1 MAGPLRAAQSLWNL
15 GKAGGRGVRRPFAG
29 TGWGKGAREI
39 PGHPGQTP
47 IYPGAPGTRLPPG
60 GRMGQPMHTIPG
72 ARSSKGTA
80 AGHTRPKK
88 VFPPSAHTSGAR
100 PGIPKTDPIPAGFA
114 RRRPWTT
121 AGGAALGLG
130 IGSSFWPDGTPKEQ
144 PQPQQPLGLGGVPTG
159 PAAMPDTFQSQLPG
173 LVQRRQQERDSFLDN
188 MQMVL
193 GHSILLSFQ
202 NPGRESKYVENAI
215 ALLKGD
221 AKSKGA
227 LEDAKIIEEVFKDNK
242 VPKSAKTIY
251 NRLVKHIGPKK
262 AAEVSGYTLEIDK
275 AESKAA
281 TDYMKAITDAK
292 KARST
297 AIGSKAYLL
306 EEIIAESKV
315 VGGFEA
321 AVDRLASQWV
331 SGGLDLDDIY
341 SGYVGPKTYVEM
353 EKLARALLEGQT
365 GGGSRQGVPV
375 NAEVSGTEVV
385 GP

>member
-1 MAGPLRAAQSLWNL
+1 MAWPIRAAKTLWDL
-15 GKAGGRGVRRPFAG
+15 TRAGGRVAKRPFAG

-275 AESKAA
+275 AEAKAA
-281 TDYMKAITDAK
+281 TDYISAQSKLVDKIGPK
-292 KARST
+292 ST
-297 AIGSKAYLL
+297 RLNQIVSMAAMD
-306 EEIIAESKV
+306 
-315 VGGFEA
+315 FDA
-321 AVDRLASQWV
+321 AVKMLAQEWAGGGTLDVAEIYAGYEGGKTMEEMLQLASN
-331 SGGLDLDDIY
+331 Y
-341 SGYVGPKTYVEM
+341 
-353 EKLARALLEGQT
+353 LAGVT
-365 GGGSRQGVPV
+365 GGGAAGTPES
-375 NAEVSGTEVV
+375 AEVMDIQVQ
-385 GP
+385 

>member
-1 MAGPLRAAQSLWNL
+1 MAWPVRAAQSLWNL
-15 GKAGGRGVRRPFAG
+15 GKRPFAG
-29 TGWGKGAREI
+29 TGWRGGAKGI
-39 PGHPGQTP
+39 PAVEAQAAKPGVW
-47 IYPGAPGTRLPPG
+47 RLPPG
-60 GRMGQPMHTIPG
+60 GRFNRDAQKIPY
-72 ARSSKGTA
+72 
-80 AGHTRPKK
+80 
-88 VFPPSAHTSGAR
+88 GAR
-100 PGIPKTDPIPAGFA
+100 PAVPGSPAIPAGIA
-114 RRRPWTT
+114 RRRPVAT
-121 AGGAALGLG
+121 AAVLGGAGLV
-130 IGSSFWPDGTPKEQ
+130 GSSLLPDGTPDPTYE
-144 PQPQQPLGLGGVPTG
+144 PRGGGGLGGVPPIG
-159 PAAMPDTFQSQLPG
+159 PPPVGDTFQSQLPG
-173 LVQRRQQERDSFLDN
+173 LVQRRRQERDSFLDN

-227 LEDAKIIEEVFKDNK
+227 IEDAKIIEEVFKDNK